1 MKHFR
6 HYLLTALLAVLSAAS
21 AWAQPAAVKPTQG
34 DGSKSAP
41 YVLNTVENM
50 KWLMD
55 NYNSNTPTDCG
66 LYFSES
72 NYYLNADIDL
82 APITNWK
89 PLGGRYFTGTFN
101 GGNHT
106 LSHLTSSGYAVGL
119 FVNLANCTISDLT
132 LADVNLQATSS
143 VGAVASYG
151 SSTTPVHPFTLR
163 NIMVT
168 GTISTTSSCA
178 GGLVGATAAGEITNC
193 TNMANVTAS
202 AGFAGGIVGSQ
213 QYQESV
219 MEGCVN
225 FGTILGN
232 SDNVG
237 GLAGSY
243 QGRISN
249 CCNKGEVTLNSR
261 YCVGG
266 LVGFFCGN
274 GSVIDHC
281 LNEGN
286 VSGPNSAGMLLGMSQ
301 DDVTMT
307 NCGWDASA
315 TLNGNTTT
323 SNVCGIVSGSLTKN
337 DVMAFSA
344 SDLSSGKATYLLQDD
359 QSTLWWS
366 QRVGTEDWPVFN
378 RQPANFRVYFQGTI
392 HCDGSYEGRFTN
404 TSATTYRE
412 DHDFGTT
419 GICSHCSE
427 ATPAPLVGDVYQIGN
442 AGQLLWFSRLLRDGN
457 KASSNAVLTDDID
470 LSVFC
475 HPADYDNYLESVD
488 WEPIGDQVSSYLG
501 TFDGQNHTISGLY
514 MGQRTDGRCGLFYG
528 LSTGATV
535 KNLNFADVN
544 INLPECQNVG
554 AVAGTM
560 QNVCLVQNVHV
571 RSGSIVG
578 ESRVGGLVGTTYN
591 NDAAITDCSNAA
603 SISGSSNVGG
613 IIGYNMYRFT
623 LSGCANSGAV
633 AATNFYAGGIIGN
646 SDNSKVTITNS
657 TNSGAVSAS
666 NNAGGIIGEFAEA
679 EISGCGNTGTVTA
692 GSEVGGIVGWMRGAS
707 SVVSMCYN
715 VAHFNFGDKSASS
728 VGGIVG
734 RASDGQIVDCYN
746 FGDLIGRDIRGV
758 GGILGSV
765 TSSLPQVAY
774 CLNEGNVAAGND
786 ECGLISG
793 AGAEISVTAC
803 YAKADCSIAYYTNS
817 QYIDLQGAKRFCR
830 MSKAAP
836 LVGSVIAADAT
847 EADYLSGALAY
858 ALQGGRTGIHWGQ
871 DFSNYDT
878 EPQLG
883 SDKTVYFSGTVNCA
897 GETVDGY
904 FTNAVVAPVVQDH
917 VFDAFDVCTGCHKG
931 HEPVLSFGIRQI
943 STVGHLVWLQQ
954 EVEVGRAEHD
964 AILMDDIDLAD
975 YCDAQPD
982 GKGWTPIGTNRV
994 EYQGEFNGN
1003 GRWITGLK
1011 INRPSD
1017 SYIGLFGAIDN
1028 NSIEN
1033 LTVSGDVKGDQNTAL
1048 ICGWVG
1054 TNSSISYCTSRG
1066 EVTGVAGVGGIVG
1079 HAYGPISQSGNLAVV
1094 RGEKTVGGIVG
1105 YGQNTIADCFNTGDI
1120 YRLENYDS
1128 NCRIGGIAGE
1138 HYHYSKLLHCENY
1151 GTIHGDGGNY
1161 VGGIVGWI
1169 SQSGV
1174 TAGASYCINVAQVI
1188 GRERVGGIVGYAS
1201 TTSIDRC
1208 FSMGDITSDYSSC
1221 GAIIGD
1227 LAYMADGSAPEHLYY
1242 GVSHTMN
1249 VGGSA
1254 VDMTDAHGGIG
1265 VTDYE
1270 VNNGCVAAR
1279 IGLPFGQEI
1288 GVDSHPN
1295 LNGPEVWYGKHL
1307 VHADEEPAY
1316 ATPRG
1321 SNSEHLTEVY
1331 EPHHIEGGVCTICGR
1346 HDGEAISRQ
1355 PAASY
1360 EDWESTIQ
1368 GQNNGV
1374 DSHSWTFVGA
1384 EVDDKIDFDWT
1395 VSSEGSWDYLRV
1407 YITTPSGVRTE
1418 LLEKSGEYSNHH
1430 SYAITEAGTYILEAE
1445 YSKDGSG
1452 NDNDDKATLTNVTGP
1467 AMLNNGINANLDG
1480 IGGVDMGDVNY
1491 LRSVLTRY
1499 IKPDDAKC
1507 DFNGDG
1513 RVTIAD
1519 LNLLIKH
1526 LLP

>member
-55 NYNSNTPTDCG
+55 NYNSNTKTDCG

-82 APITNWK
+82 ASITNWK

-119 FVNLANCTISDLT
+119 FVNLANCTICNLT
-132 LADVNLQATSS
+132 LADVNLHANSS
-143 VGAVASYG
+143 VGAVAAYG
-151 SSTTPVHPFTLR
+151 SSTTPVYPFTLR

-168 GTISTTSSCA
+168 GTIYTTSSCA
-178 GGLVGATAAGEITNC
+178 GGLVGDTAAGEIYNC
-193 TNMANVTAS
+193 TNMANVTGAR
-202 AGFAGGIVGSQ
+202 GFAGGIVGQQ

-307 NCGWDASA
+307 RCGWDASA

-404 TSATTYRE
+404 SAATTTRE

-419 GICSHCSE
+419 GICSRCSE
-427 ATPAPLVGDVYQIGN
+427 ATPAPLVADVYQISTPGH
-442 AGQLLWFSRLLRDGN
+442 LLWFSRLLRDGN

-475 HPADYDNYLESVD
+475 HPADYVNYLESVD

-578 ESRVGGLVGTTYN
+578 ESRVGGLVGVTYN
-591 NDAAITDCSNAA
+591 HDAAITDCSNAA

-613 IIGYNMYRFT
+613 ILGYSMYRSMV
-623 LSGCANSGAV
+623 SGCTNSGAI
-633 AATNFYAGGIIGN
+633 ASTGYYAGGIIGN
-646 SDNSKVTITNS
+646 SDDSKVTITNS
-657 TNSGAVSAS
+657 TNSGAVSA
-666 NNAGGIIGEFAEA
+666 NNHAGGIIGEFAVG
-679 EISGCGNTGTVTA
+679 EISGCGNEGAVTA
-692 GSEVGGIVGWMRGAS
+692 SSRAGGIVGWMRGAS

-715 VAHFNFGDKSASS
+715 VANFDYDDKAASS
-728 VGGIVG
+728 IGGIAG
-734 RASDGQIVDCYN
+734 CSSDGQIVDCYN
-746 FGDLIGRDIRGV
+746 FGNLTGRNINEV
-758 GGILGSV
+758 GGILGGT
-765 TSSLPQVAY
+765 TSDLPQLAY
-774 CLNEGNVAAGND
+774 CLNEGNVVAGND
-786 ECGLISG
+786 VCGLISG
-793 AGAEISVTAC
+793 TTSSISVSAC
-803 YAKADCSIAYYTNS
+803 YASEDCSIGYYFNS
-817 QYIDLQGAKRFCR
+817 QYIDLLGAKRFCR
-830 MSKAAP
+830 NAKPAP
-836 LVGSVIAADAT
+836 LTGSVIAADAT
-847 EADYLSGALAY
+847 EADYVSGALAY
-858 ALQGGRTGIHWGQ
+858 ALQGGRAGIHWGQ
-871 DFSNYDT
+871 DFSIGES
-878 EPQLG
+878 EPHLG
-883 SDKTVYFSGTVNCA
+883 SDKTVYFNGTINCA

-904 FTNAVVAPVVQDH
+904 FTNAVVAPVLQDH
-917 VFDAFDVCTGCHKG
+917 VYDEFDVCTGCHKG
-931 HEPVLSFGIRQI
+931 LEPSIVDGVYQI

-954 EVEVGRAEHD
+954 ETVSGRNDHD
-964 AILMDDIDLAD
+964 AILLDDIDLSA
-975 YCDAQPD
+975 YCAAQPD
-982 GKGWTPIGTNRV
+982 GKGWNPIGRSGAT
-994 EYQGEFNGN
+994 YYGDFNGN
-1003 GRWITGLK
+1003 GRWVTGLK
-1011 INRPSD
+1011 VNRPD
-1017 SYIGLFGAIDN
+1017 EEFVGLFGYAYGK
-1028 NSIEN
+1028 IEN
-1033 LTVSGDVKGDQNTAL
+1033 LTVQGDVQGSNFAA
-1048 ICGWVG
+1048 IVCGYAQYG
-1054 TNSSISYCTSRG
+1054 SSIAYCYARG
-1066 EVTGVAGVGGIVG
+1066 EVSGELYVGGIAGSANGPVTDCSNMATVHGQSYVGGIVG
-1079 HAYGPISQSGNLAVV
+1079 ESNREI
-1094 RGEKTVGGIVG
+1094 T
-1105 YGQNTIADCFNTGDI
+1105 DCSNSGDI
-1120 YRLENYDS
+1120 YRLDCIDS
-1128 NCRIGGIAGE
+1128 NCRIGGIVGI
-1138 HYHYSKLLHCENY
+1138 HRHTSKVLRCENY
-1151 GTIHGDGGNY
+1151 GTIHGDGGHY
-1161 VGGIVGWI
+1161 VGGIAGWI
-1169 SQSGV
+1169 VQG
-1174 TAGASYCINVAQVI
+1174 GASYCINVASVT
-1188 GRERVGGIVGYAS
+1188 GAGNVGGIVGYS
-1201 TTSIDRC
+1201 QTNSNDRC
-1208 FSMGDITSDYSSC
+1208 FSKGDITSTHDTNSS
-1221 GAIIGD
+1221 GAIVGA
-1227 LAYMADGSAPEHLYY
+1227 LASTAVGTPQHLYFDA
-1242 GVSHTMN
+1242 SHTMT
-1249 VGGSA
+1249 VCGSTVA
-1254 VDMTDAHGGIG
+1254 MTDIHGGIG
-1265 VTDYE
+1265 VTDSE
-1270 VNNGCVAAR
+1270 VRGGAVAAR

-1288 GVDSHPN
+1288 GVENYPG
-1295 LNGPEVWYGKHL
+1295 LNSPEVWYGKYL
-1307 VHADEEPAY
+1307 THADEEPTY

-1384 EVDDKIDFDWT
+1384 EVGDKIDFDWT

-1519 LNLLIKH
+1519 LNILIQH